1 MIDDDASSTFHD
13 ELIQVNIPLRSEKII
28 DNEMEERKNEL
39 VLTFE
44 PPEDPIPY
52 PVPLEMEYAPKDP
65 FLLVFEEPIDKVGV
79 QLHIFHATQ
88 PTLSEKKCFF
98 Q

>member
-44 PPEDPIPY
+44 PPEDPIP
-52 PVPLEMEYAPKDP
+52 
-65 FLLVFEEPIDKVGV
+65 
-79 QLHIFHATQ
+79 
-88 PTLSEKKCFF
+88 
-98 Q
+98 